1 MADSKPGPE
10 LRELGV
16 DLALVFAVDVSSSVD
31 AGDYKLQMD
40 GIAAALR
47 KPLTLQYV
55 QSGLQQKI
63 AISLVQWSSVK
74 KQVVTLDWEILA
86 DGSSIEAAAQRIETQ
101 PRQWSPGGTGM
112 AAAIIFC
119 AGLLKSF
126 PIPAR
131 RKLIDVS
138 GDGVDNEHGDV
149 ALARAAALANRIT
162 INGLP
167 IINGSK
173 IVQAYYRDQVI
184 GGPGAFIEPAENVM
198 AFGSAMERK
207 LLREL
212 QDLSS

>member
-1 MADSKPGPE
+1 MAESKQGSG

-47 KPLTLQYV
+47 QPLTLQYV
-55 QSGLQQKI
+55 QSGAQQKI
-63 AISLVQWSSVK
+63 AISVVQWSTAK
-74 KQVVTLDWEILA
+74 RQVVTLPWQVLA
-86 DGSSIEAAAQRIETQ
+86 NGSGIETAAHRIETE

-112 AAAIIFC
+112 AAMIVFC

-126 PIPAR
+126 PIAAR

-138 GDGVDNEHGDV
+138 GDGEDYEGGNV
-149 ALARAAALANRIT
+149 ALARAGALAGGIT

-167 IINGSK
+167 ILDGSTA
-173 IVQAYYRDQVI
+173 IEAYYRDKII
-184 GGPGAFIEPAENVM
+184 GGPGSFIEPAENMM
-198 AFGSAMERK
+198 AFGAAMERK

-212 QDLSS
+212 QDLSA

>member
-1 MADSKPGPE
+1 MAATKLASG
-10 LRELGV
+10 LSVSGV

-55 QSGLQQKI
+55 EQGPEQRI
-63 AISLVQWSSVK
+63 AVSVVQWSSIK
-74 KQVVTLDWEILA
+74 KQVVTLEWQILA
-86 DGSSIEAAAQRIETQ
+86 NSAGIEAAARRIETQ
-101 PRQWSPGGTGM
+101 PRDWSPGGTGM
-112 AAAIIFC
+112 AAALIFC
-119 AGLLKSF
+119 AGLLRAF
-126 PIPAR
+126 PLRAR

-138 GDGVDNEHGDV
+138 GDGEDNEGGNV
-149 ALARAAALANRIT
+149 ALARAAALANGIT

-167 IINGSK
+167 ILDGSRQ
-173 IVQAYYRDQVI
+173 IQAYYRDQII
-184 GGPGAFIEPAENVM
+184 GGPGAFVEPAVNM
-198 AFGSAMERK
+198 LAFGAAMERK